1 VIWFFTAIATIFVI
15 LRTAIRFYV
24 NRSVSIDIAC
34 VYVALAI
41 LISTAG
47 IYTKITPIMF
57 ELDLVSSLEEAPAV
71 GFEERAD
78 LFLRCQFALIVLFWT
93 AVWAVKFSILMF
105 YRDLFDRLPRQR
117 RYWWFVF
124 GYVGFSYMACWATQL
139 ASCWPI
145 STYFSIGKKLKLREL
160 PSAYRIRKV

>member
-1 VIWFFTAIATIFVI
+1 VI

-24 NRSVSIDIAC
+24 HRSISIDVAC

-47 IYTKITPIMF
+47 IYTKIAPIMF
-57 ELDLVSSLEEAPAV
+57 ELDLVSSLEAAPTA

-78 LFLRCQFALIVLFWT
+78 LYLRCQFALIVLFWT
-93 AVWAVKFSILMF
+93 SVWAVKSSILMF
-105 YRDLFDRLPRQR
+105 YKDLFERLPRQK
-117 RYWWFVF
+117 RYWWFVS
-124 GYVGFSYMACWATQL
+124 GYVGFSYLACWATQI

-145 STYFSIGKKLKLREL
+145 STYFSIGANPILTYSS
-160 PSAYRIRKV
+160 SAHSTRKVQ